1 MATINTNDLRISNAK
16 NFASSLGQGSYV
28 FVGRQQPWAS
38 DAAPPTPVN
47 NYEEYISTYNQMVS
61 MNRIA
66 STEVFH
72 MIPRLN
78 WTSGG
83 AYDIYRH
90 DYSINNRSLS
100 GASNLLGASWITIN
114 SANKVY
120 ACLGNN
126 KNTASTVEPQNTGNE
141 PFYTSDGYQWLFLYS
156 LTSEQLF
163 TYATNNFLPIITDDT
178 VTTTA
183 GEIYSV
189 VLDVPGNNY
198 TGSPAGVPNQI
209 PYYFAKINGDGT
221 GAVARISVSMGSVTD
236 IQVVR
241 QGSGYTYAE
250 VDFSANNVYQSIGDL
265 DNGING
271 LNPLGDGTFRS
282 TVIITPPG
290 GFGTDLVRELGGVR
304 VGIFS
309 SLTYDLY
316 DFVEDMQFRQVG
328 VVQNPS
334 FANDLTNPV
343 TASACYAVKVNTYGG
358 AADFIIGEEIRQDQA
373 ILRSGAPGEDHTAR
387 GLVVGWDAENKILR
401 YVQDPV
407 YNTNGYGE
415 LYRFT
420 GDDYIIGQQ
429 SNKVG
434 EPDTSYNDSVTDL
447 TFSGGYSDPEV
458 VKYTGTFSYLTNI
471 SPVLRQPAQT
481 ERIRLIVTY

>member
-28 FVGRQQPWAS
+28 FVGRQQPWPS
-38 DAAPPTPVN
+38 DASPPTPLN
-47 NYEEYISTYNQMVS
+47 NYKDYVSTYNQMVS

-66 STEVFH
+66 STDVFH

-90 DYSINNRSLS
+90 DYSVNNRSLS
-100 GASNLLGASWITIN
+100 GASSLLGASWITIN

-126 KNTASTVEPQNTGNE
+126 QGAASTVEPQNTGNE
-141 PFYTSDGYQWLFLYS
+141 PFYTSDGYQWLFLYG
-156 LTSEQLF
+156 LTADQLF
-163 TYATNNFLPIITDDT
+163 AYSTNNFLPIITDDT

-189 VLDVPGNNY
+189 VLDVAGNNY

-209 PYYFAKINGDGT
+209 PYYFCRINGDGT
-221 GAVARISVSMGSVTD
+221 GAVARVSVSMGGVTD

-241 QGSGYTYAE
+241 QGSDYTYGE
-250 VDFSANNVYQSIGDL
+250 LDFSANSVYQSIGDL

-271 LNPLGDGTFRS
+271 LDPLGDGTFRS
-282 TVIITPPG
+282 TVIITPAG

-304 VGIFS
+304 VGVFS
-309 SLTYDLY
+309 ALNYDLY
-316 DFVEDMQFRQVG
+316 DFVEDMTFRQVG
-328 VVQNPS
+328 ILQNPS
-334 FANDLTNPV
+334 FANDANPV
-343 TASACYAVKVNTYGG
+343 TASTCFAVKVSTYGG
-358 AADFIIGEEIRQDQA
+358 AANFTIGEEIFQDQFVV
-373 ILRSGAPGEDHTAR
+373 RNGQPGEDHRAK
-387 GLVVGWDAENKILR
+387 GLVVGWDADTQILR
-401 YVQDPV
+401 YTQDPE
-407 YNTNGYGE
+407 YNTNGVGQ
-415 LYRFT
+415 LYRFQ
-420 GDDYIIGQQ
+420 GSDYIVGTQ

-434 EPDTSYNDSVTDL
+434 EPDVSFNGSEADL
-447 TFSGGYSDPEV
+447 TFSGGYATPEV

-471 SPVLRQPAQT
+471 SPVKRQAAQT
-481 ERIRLIVTY
+481 ERIRLIIAY